1 MACINRNTSEF
12 QALKQEFKTDIK
24 TENIIDTWQKLNK
37 SQEFPTVA
45 EALTMAKQQQTLFSL
60 KTREFSDALLG
71 NLSRLGYGSKYNNR
85 FYINNSERT
94 TWDSNTWSYNE
105 SVLQKNLT
113 LAKRYLRI
121 NNIPEEAVTFRRTD
135 KAYEVIVQDNMFT
148 PKDLI
153 KAQENNKSTHS
164 VQLVQHLANLFPQIN
179 IEVVTVKQARE
190 YYDSL
195 PESQKAKVPFD
206 KIRSFYVNG
215 NAVLIKGRVSNETA
229 IEEILH
235 PFVDGLLVDNTEL
248 FNKLLSE
255 AKQNFPVLNQEIN
268 DTYTDGRG
276 FTQRHRNLELV
287 TQALSRHFNNEYET
301 NPTRSFKD
309 VIRDFLKWFS
319 EIIKNFSQYLTG
331 RPMQF
336 KASSLTTN
344 AKLSD
349 IARLLN
355 TSDIEFRLERVADT
369 KVRYNLTP
377 EKQAIIDYALGQ
389 TVNSKQEEVIKRLF
403 NLAQSSKEQIDNLS
417 ASAKEDADTLVILNE
432 KDHTY
437 LDIING
443 KDYVSATR
451 VIKGRMTP
459 KQQAENQLNLDI
471 GNEFDMI
478 LDAIVSDKSFDEIK
492 DNIKFLD
499 PVKAQAAYK
508 TMEANVR
515 MLTTD
520 GAVAIPQVVLYDKE
534 TGIAG
539 TADLV
544 IVTRSGALRVID
556 LKTSKNFVRNN
567 EEYDEGWDLK
577 NDSFLKQKGVDRLST
592 RQQHNLQVNL
602 YRRMLENMGYEVDQS
617 EFSTST
623 FHIKVDITGKGK
635 NQKFNGDFEFDTW
648 MPHPVSQNLNMVNML
663 IPLFV
668 DPVAEQEIKAADEL
682 SDDARITPDEI
693 LDPADQMSDDTLDAN
708 GLTEYATISGAL
720 DAYEIAL
727 IKKEDAI
734 DKIESS
740 IFMDRT
746 AKETKES
753 IQHTLAAIAVAKEE
767 GPKARSTLYTRLLQD
782 GLRQTRKFAEYIQD
796 PANFSNP
803 EYIGY
808 VLNFNRFIE
817 TYRGLFTIQES
828 KDLNATQRSLVL
840 QFQLELN
847 KLVGDSA
854 TEGLVDEAITN
865 FVRETIKLRSS
876 RDFTKE
882 DLDDL
887 MTMGQDIS
895 MTEYLTGDMATSG
908 DTILAV
914 MDKIYKAKKQELLDK
929 LEERD
934 GLIRAKAAKLQ
945 RLSPETDPQKLYHFM
960 LEFDKDGVPTG
971 RYVSKLGNLYN
982 DTEQQLRDK
991 LMDDNGQ
998 WKEYR
1003 DVTDL
1008 TTASAEDIAW
1018 NKQLAAD
1025 KAEYSKFWR
1034 AETRGAGNRPIAG
1047 EYHQYTEEFK
1057 RERAKYEYYVP
1068 QGEHGFWKKRSSV
1081 SARQYAQ
1088 YQAKYFD
1095 KREYTKAVRKD
1106 GVPTG
1111 QVVYGQTIPVVK
1123 PEFKIARET
1132 RRTDGK
1138 PLTSEK
1144 YQSIMNNTDTELG
1157 RAQKDFY
1164 ETFVR
1169 LYEKELLAK
1178 LPMGQRGQML
1188 GKVPLIKAR
1197 LYQNLKE
1204 KPNLVTRMWSK
1215 MTRSIENLI
1224 TETAQ
1229 QKVVLTDEKGNLVD
1243 QLPIFYTGKPVTE
1256 KEIAEVQAE
1265 IDALNEKK
1273 KKGQINLT
1281 RFTEQM
1287 KILKGRRASLQNA
1300 PTLGELNLDLGTAL
1314 IKFNAMAEHYET
1326 MGQVENTL
1334 KAMIKVLEK
1343 REYQPAGDTKLYKY
1357 INGKKVKTGQ
1367 KTDVEANIIRRA
1379 KKWMSMVY
1387 YDNEQMT
1394 RGFLEKL
1401 SDGLISYSS
1410 LSYVAFNPFGN
1421 FNNYVLGKL
1430 NNNIEMLGGR
1440 FFSKK
1445 AYHRAVYE
1453 FNKRGL
1459 SDLVRRTAQSNT
1471 MNELG
1476 DIATGNVFNFS
1487 KASAYDPQRPL
1498 SKYEA
1503 FVDLFRMMDDKTD
1516 IRESGRQGEKAY
1528 KSWFQKAT
1536 EFGYILQDAAEYNV
1550 QTKVGMAM
1558 LMDTMIKNPE
1568 TGETLSLYDAFEFD
1582 GEKQENVLKKGFT
1595 KIVLK
1600 NGNEVDYNDD
1610 FRYDLRNKIREVN
1623 KQIHGNYAREDRMVM
1638 QSHAVGRLAAQFH
1651 KWVAPAIKARFRK
1664 EYYDENLGWMEGR
1677 YKSFMSFLKYSFDQ
1691 IRKGEL
1697 AFTEY
1702 GKGFKE
1708 AYGFK
1713 GDGSQNDQR
1722 AENKLLNTYRTLGEI
1737 GIILTTIAVSQILAA
1752 LFADDEDDSDFERR
1766 LENYLRYQA
1775 DRTYKE
1781 LILFVPIA
1789 PDAWT
1794 QMYQMLKSP
1803 IPATRT
1809 LGEFGEAMSLT
1820 VRTPIAMLI
1829 QGDEIYGD
1837 SKYVYQ
1843 RGTRA
1848 GEFKINKNW
1857 KDAIPLIYA
1866 IQKWDNYINESNF
1879 FIK

>member
-12 QALKQEFKTDIK
+12 QALKQEFKTDLK
-24 TENIIDTWQKLNK
+24 TENVINTWQKLNR
-37 SQEFPTVA
+37 SEELPT
-45 EALTMAKQQQTLFSL
+45 LQQAMQLKKDQQALFSL
-60 KTREFSDALLG
+60 KRREFGDALLG
-71 NLSRLGYGSKYNNR
+71 NLSRLGYGSMYKGR

-94 TWDSNTWSYNE
+94 TWDPNTWTYNE

-113 LAKRYLRI
+113 LTQRYLRI

-135 KAYEVIVQDNMFT
+135 KAFEVIVKENVFT

-153 KAQENNKSTHS
+153 AATANNKSTHS
-164 VQLVQHLANLFPQIN
+164 VQLVQHLANIFPQIN
-179 IEVVTVKQARE
+179 VEVVTVAEAKQ

-248 FNKLLSE
+248 FNKLLAE
-255 AKQNFPVLNQEIN
+255 AKQNFPVLNQEIQ
-268 DTYTDGRG
+268 DAYTDARG
-276 FTQRHRNLELV
+276 FNQRHRNLELV

-309 VIRDFLKWFS
+309 VIKQFLQWFS

-331 RPMQF
+331 RPLQF

-355 TSDIEFRLERVADT
+355 TSDIEFQLERVADT

-389 TVNSKQEEVIKRLF
+389 AVNSKQEEVIKRLF
-403 NLAQSSKEQIDNLS
+403 NLAQTSDQEVDTLS
-417 ASAKEDADTLVILNE
+417 ASAKEGADTLVVLNE

-437 LDIING
+437 LDIVNG
-443 KDYVSATR
+443 KDYLSATT
-451 VIKGRMTP
+451 VIKGKMTP
-459 KQQAENQLNLDI
+459 EQQAENQLNLDI

-499 PVKAQAAYK
+499 ATKAEAAYK

-520 GAVAIPQVVLYDKE
+520 GAIAIPQVVLYDKE

-544 IVTRSGALRVID
+544 IVTRTGALRVID
-556 LKTSKNFVRNN
+556 LKTSKNFVRNSDQ
-567 EEYDEGWDLK
+567 YDKGWDLK
-577 NDSFLKQKGVDRLST
+577 DDSFLKQKGVDKLST

-635 NQKFNGDFEFDTW
+635 KQKFNGDFEFDTW

-663 IPLFV
+663 IPSFV
-668 DPVAEQEIKAADEL
+668 DPVAKDEIDAADEL
-682 SDDARITPDEI
+682 SEDARITPDDI
-693 LDPADQMSDDTLDAN
+693 LDPVDQMSEDTLDAN

-720 DAYEIAL
+720 DSYEIAL

-746 AKETKES
+746 AKATKEN

-767 GPKARSTLYTRLLQD
+767 GPKARSALYTRLLRD
-782 GLRQTRKFAEYIQD
+782 GLKQVRKFSEYVQD
-796 PANFSNP
+796 PSNFSKP

-840 QFQLELN
+840 QFLTELN
-847 KLVGDSA
+847 KLSGTST
-854 TEGLVDEAITN
+854 TEGLIDEAITN
-865 FVRETIKLRSS
+865 YTREVIKGRSS
-876 RDFTKE
+876 RDFTQE

-934 GLIRAKAAKLQ
+934 TLIRAKASKLQ

-960 LEFDKDGVPTG
+960 LEFDEDGVPTG
-971 RYVSKLGNLYN
+971 RYVSKLGQAYSNE
-982 DTEQQLRDK
+982 EQMLRDK

-1003 DVTDL
+1003 DVSDL

-1018 NKQLAAD
+1018 NKQLAED
-1025 KAEYSKFWR
+1025 KAAYANFWR
-1034 AETRGAGNRPIAG
+1034 AETRGLGNSPISG

-1057 RERAKYEYYVP
+1057 RERKKFEYYVP
-1068 QGEHGFWKKRSSV
+1068 TGQHGYWKKRSSV
-1081 SARQYAQ
+1081 SARAYAQ

-1106 GVPTG
+1106 GVATG
-1111 QVVYGQTIPVVK
+1111 QVIYGQTISVVK
-1123 PEFKIARET
+1123 PEFKVARES
-1132 RRTDGK
+1132 RRSDGK

-1144 YQSIMNNTDTELG
+1144 YQAIMNPTDELG

-1188 GKVPLIKAR
+1188 GRVPLIKAR

-1204 KPNLVTRMWSK
+1204 KPNVVTRLWSK
-1215 MTRSIENLI
+1215 MSRGIENLF

-1243 QLPIFYTGKPVTE
+1243 QLPIFYTGKPATE
-1256 KEIAEVQAE
+1256 KEIAEVQAQ
-1265 IDALNEKK
+1265 IDALDEKK

-1281 RFTEQM
+1281 RYTEEM
-1287 KILKGRRASLQNA
+1287 KILKGKRASLQNA

-1357 INGKKVKTGQ
+1357 VNGKRVKTGQ
-1367 KTDVEANIIRRA
+1367 KKDIESNIVRRA

-1401 SDGLISYSS
+1401 SDGLVSYSS

-1453 FNKRGL
+1453 FNARGL
-1459 SDLVRRTAQSNT
+1459 TDLVKRTAQSNT
-1471 MNELG
+1471 LNNLA
-1476 DIATGNVFNFS
+1476 DIATGNVFSFS
-1487 KASAYDPQRPL
+1487 KGSAYDPQKPL
-1498 SKYEA
+1498 SKYEG

-1528 KSWFQKAT
+1528 SSWFQKAT

-1550 QTKVGMAM
+1550 QTKVGMAI
-1558 LMDTMIKNPE
+1558 LMDTMIKNPQ

-1595 KIVLK
+1595 TIVLK
-1600 NGNEVDYNDD
+1600 NGQEVEYNDQ

-1677 YKSFMSFLKYSFDQ
+1677 YKSFMSFLKYSLGE

-1697 AFTEY
+1697 AFTQY

-1713 GDGSQNDQR
+1713 GDGSQADQR

-1737 GIILTTIAVSQILAA
+1737 GIILTTIAVSQILSA
-1752 LFADDEDDSDFERR
+1752 LFADDEDDSDFEKR
-1766 LENYLRYQA
+1766 LENYLRYQT

-1781 LILFVPIA
+1781 LILFVPVA

-1794 QMYQMLKSP
+1794 QMYQMMKSP
-1803 IPATRT
+1803 IAATRT

-1820 VRTPIAMLI
+1820 VRTPLAMLI
-1829 QGDEIYGD
+1829 KSEEEFYGD
-1837 SKYVYQ
+1837 SKFVYQ
-1843 RGTRA
+1843 RGVRA
-1848 GEFKINKNW
+1848 GELKINKNW
-1857 KDAIPLIYA
+1857 KDAIPILYTL
-1866 IQKWDNYINESNF
+1866 QKWDNYINESNF

>member
-12 QALKQEFKTDIK
+12 QALKQQFKTDVK
-24 TENIIDTWQKLNK
+24 TENVIDTWQKLNK
-37 SQEFPTVA
+37 SQEFPSLA
-45 EALTMAKQQQTLFSL
+45 EALTMTKQQEALFSL

-71 NLSRLGYGSKYNNR
+71 NIDRLGYGSMYKGK

-94 TWDSNTWSYNE
+94 TWDQSTWSYNE

-113 LAKRYLRI
+113 LTKRYLRI

-135 KAYEVIVQDNMFT
+135 RAYEVIVQDNVFT
-148 PKDLI
+148 PKDII

-179 IEVVTVKQARE
+179 VEVVTVKEAKE
-190 YYDSL
+190 YYKSL
-195 PESQKAKVPFD
+195 PESQKSKVPFD

-255 AKQNFPVLNQEIN
+255 AKQNFPVLNQEIE
-268 DTYTDGRG
+268 DAYTDRRG

-336 KASSLTTN
+336 KASSLTMNT
-344 AKLSD
+344 KLSD

-355 TSDIEFRLERVADT
+355 TSDIEFKLERVADN
-369 KVRYNLTP
+369 KVRYNFTP
-377 EKQAIIDYALGQ
+377 EKKAIIDYAIGQ

-403 NLAQSSKEQIDNLS
+403 NLAQSVEQEVDTLS
-417 ASAKEDADTLVILNE
+417 VSAKEDADTLVILNE

-443 KDYVSATR
+443 KDYLSTTQ
-451 VIKGRMTP
+451 VIKGKMTP
-459 KQQAENQLNLDI
+459 EQQAENQLNLDI

-492 DNIKFLD
+492 ENIKFLD

-544 IVTRSGALRVID
+544 IVTRTGALRVID

-567 EEYDEGWDLK
+567 EQYDKNWDLK
-577 NDSFLKQKGVDRLST
+577 DDSFLKRKGVDKLST

-648 MPHPVSQNLNMVNML
+648 MPHPVSQNVDMVNKL
-663 IPLFV
+663 IPLFI
-668 DPVAEQEIKAADEL
+668 DPVAKDEIDAADEL
-682 SDDARITPDEI
+682 SDDARITQDDI
-693 LDPADQMSDDTLDAN
+693 LDPSEQMSDDTLDAN

-720 DAYEIAL
+720 DSYEIAL

-746 AKETKES
+746 AAETKEN
-753 IQHTLAAIAVAKEE
+753 IQHTLAAISVAKGE
-767 GPKARSTLYTRLLQD
+767 GPKARSALYTRLLRD
-782 GLRQTRKFAEYIQD
+782 GLRSVENFTKYVTD
-796 PANFSNP
+796 PSNFNKP
-803 EYIGY
+803 EFIGY

-817 TYRGLFTIQES
+817 TYRGLFSIQQS
-828 KDLNATQRSLVL
+828 GDLNATQRTLVL
-840 QFQLELN
+840 NFQLELN
-847 KLVGDSA
+847 KLVGNES
-854 TEGLVDEAITN
+854 TEGLVDESITN
-865 FVRETIKLRSS
+865 YVREVIKGRSS
-876 RDFTKE
+876 RDFSKE
-882 DLDDL
+882 DLNDL
-887 MTMGQDIS
+887 MAMGQDIS

-914 MDKIYKAKKQELLDK
+914 MDKIYKSKKQELLDK

-934 GLIRAKAAKLQ
+934 DLIRKKASKLQ
-945 RLSPETDPQKLYHFM
+945 RLSPGTDPQKLYHFM
-960 LEFDKDGVPTG
+960 LEFGEDGVPTG
-971 RYVSKLGNLYN
+971 RYVGKTGQLYSN
-982 DTEQQLRDK
+982 TEQELRDK

-1003 DVTDL
+1003 DVTDV
-1008 TTASAEDIAW
+1008 TTANPRDVEW
-1018 NKQLAAD
+1018 NKQLAND
-1025 KAEYSKFWR
+1025 KSAYASFWR
-1034 AETRGAGNRPIAG
+1034 AETRGLGNSPVSG
-1047 EYHQYTEEFK
+1047 EYHTYTEEFK
-1057 RERAKYEYYVP
+1057 RERRKYEYFVP
-1068 QGEHGFWKKRSSV
+1068 TGEHGYWKKRSTV
-1081 SARQYAQ
+1081 SARVYAQ

-1095 KREYTKAVRKD
+1095 KREYTKAVRKN

-1111 QVVYGQTIPVVK
+1111 QVVFGQTIATVK
-1123 PEFKIARET
+1123 PEFKTTRES
-1132 RRTDGK
+1132 RRSDGK
-1138 PLTSEK
+1138 SLLSEK
-1144 YQSIMNNTDTELG
+1144 YESIMNPTDELG

-1188 GKVPLIKAR
+1188 GRVPLIKAR

-1204 KPNLVTRMWSK
+1204 KPNLVTRLWSK
-1215 MTRSIENLI
+1215 MSRGVENLI

-1229 QKVVLTDEKGNLVD
+1229 QKVVLTDEQGNLVD
-1243 QLPIFYTGKPVTE
+1243 QLPIFYTGKPATE
-1256 KEIAEVQAE
+1256 KDMADVQAQ
-1265 IDALNEKK
+1265 IDQLNDKK
-1273 KKGQINLT
+1273 KEGLINPT
-1281 RFTEQM
+1281 RFTEEM
-1287 KILKGRRASLQNA
+1287 KILKGRLASLQNA

-1326 MGQVENTL
+1326 MGQVEDTM

-1343 REYQPAGDTKLYKY
+1343 REYQPSGDTKLYKY
-1357 INGKKVKTGQ
+1357 VNGKRIKTGQ
-1367 KTDVEANIIRRA
+1367 KKDVESNIVRRA

-1401 SDGLISYSS
+1401 TDGLISYSS

-1459 SDLVRRTAQSNT
+1459 TDLVRRTAQSNT
-1471 MNELG
+1471 LNELG
-1476 DIATGNVFNFS
+1476 DIATGNAFNFS
-1487 KASAYDPQRPL
+1487 KDSAYNPQKPL
-1498 SKYEA
+1498 SKYEG

-1528 KSWFQKAT
+1528 KSWFAKAT

-1558 LMDTMIKNPE
+1558 LMDTTIKNPE

-1595 KIVLK
+1595 KIVQK
-1600 NGNEVDYNDD
+1600 NGNEVDYNDQ
-1610 FRYDLRNKIREVN
+1610 FRYDLRNKIRETN

-1651 KWVAPAIKARFRK
+1651 KWVAPAIKARFRR
-1664 EYYDENLGWMEGR
+1664 EYFDENLGWMEGR
-1677 YKSFMSFLKYSFDQ
+1677 YKSFYSFLKYSLNE
-1691 IRKGEL
+1691 IKKGEL
-1697 AFTEY
+1697 AFTKY

-1708 AYGFK
+1708 SYGFK

-1722 AENKLLNTYRTLGEI
+1722 AENKLFNTYRTLGEI
-1737 GIILTTIAVSQILAA
+1737 GIIFTTLAVSQILAA
-1752 LFADDEDDSDFERR
+1752 LFANDDDDSDFERR
-1766 LENYLRYQA
+1766 LENFLRYQA

-1781 LILFVPIA
+1781 LILFVPVA

-1794 QMYQMLKSP
+1794 QMYQMMKSP

-1820 VRTPIAMLI
+1820 VRTPIAMLV
-1829 QGDEIYGD
+1829 QGEEIYGD

-1866 IQKWDNYINESNF
+1866 IQKWDNYIQESNF